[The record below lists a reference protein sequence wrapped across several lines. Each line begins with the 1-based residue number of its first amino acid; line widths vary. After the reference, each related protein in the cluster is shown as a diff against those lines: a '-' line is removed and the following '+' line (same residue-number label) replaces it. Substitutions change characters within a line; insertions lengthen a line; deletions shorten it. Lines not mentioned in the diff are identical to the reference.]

1 LDNVVILLTGQ
12 LDFPYTIP
20 LAILLGGGLSVGHNP
35 GSAVSR
41 LYGPPFAFIGTILKV
56 TADVSG
62 QTQNAEAEEKKAAF
76 ERAISS
82 Q

>member
-1 LDNVVILLTGQ
+1 

-41 LYGPPFAFIGTILKV
+41 LYGPPFAFAFTGTILKV